1 MTKLRVECF
10 SMSIDGFGAGP
21 NQSLEAPL
29 GVGGMSLHEWVF
41 PTKTFQAMHGK
52 EGGTTGIDNDF
63 AARGF
68 RNIGAWILGR
78 NMFGPIRG
86 PWPDRNWKGWWGD
99 NPPYHTSVFV
109 LTHYP
114 REPLSMDGGTTFY
127 FVTDGIFSALERAK
141 EAANGLDIRIGGGV
155 DTVRQY
161 LRTGLIDEMHIAMAP
176 IFLGSGESLFSGIDM
191 RALGYQ
197 CAEHTSTP
205 SATHMIFKRGM

>member
-1 MTKLRVECF
+1 
-10 SMSIDGFGAGP
+10 MSIDGFGAGP

-52 EGGTTGIDNDF
+52 EGGTTGIDDDF

-68 RNIGAWILGR
+68 RNVGAWIMGR

-86 PWPDRNWKGWWGD
+86 PWPDRNWRGWWGD

-109 LTHYP
+109 LTQYP
-114 REPLSMDGGTTFY
+114 REPLSMGGGTTFY
-127 FVTDGIFSALERAK
+127 FITDGILSALERAK

-161 LRTGLIDEMHIAMAP
+161 LRAGLIDEMHIAMAP
-176 IFLGSGESLFSGIDM
+176 IFLGAGESLLSGIDL
-191 RALGYQ
+191 RSLGYQ
-197 CAEHTSTP
+197 CVEHTSTH
-205 SATHMIFKRGM
+205 SATHMILKMRM

>member
-29 GVGGMSLHEWVF
+29 GAGGMSLHEWVF